1 MKAIKNIIFDFGS
14 VLVDWNPHYLFDSYF
29 GSVEKADYF
38 LANICN
44 RRLNERTDGGE
55 AFADVLAE
63 LKLRFPDWKDAIQE
77 YWDNWE
83 KMMGKQIPG
92 MYEKLQSLK
101 EQGYR
106 LYGLTNWSS
115 ETFYRIMSNYP
126 IFKLLDGFVVS
137 GDVKMTK
144 PHPEIFH
151 YLLDKYGIRAE
162 ESCFVDDQPLNV
174 AGAQA
179 IGIKGIVFKS
189 AEELPF

>member
-14 VLVDWNPHYLFDSYF
+14 VLVDWNPHYLFDFYF

-101 EQGYR
+101 EQGYK

-115 ETFYRIMSNYP
+115 ETFYRIMSDYP

-179 IGIKGIVFKS
+179 VGIKGIVFSS

>member
-1 MKAIKNIIFDFGS
+1 M
-14 VLVDWNPHYLFDSYF
+14 
-29 GSVEKADYF
+29 
-38 LANICN
+38 
-44 RRLNERTDGGE
+44 
-55 AFADVLAE
+55 LAE

-115 ETFYRIMSNYP
+115 ETFYRIMSDYP

-179 IGIKGIVFKS
+179 VGIKGIVFSS